1 MPEWRHKTKNICM
14 KTLSPT
20 FLVGVFAVALGSS
33 PAFSQVA
40 VASTTTSP
48 IGTIASYEP
57 GAQTL
62 IVRQEAAASPL
73 TYSVT
78 RETTFVDE
86 LGNPV
91 VAERVT
97 SGLPIVVHYVQ
108 ENGRLVAS
116 RVIVKSVTSAPAPAP
131 VERSVT
137 TTSTTTTTGAGTI
150 TQYAPGSSLVL
161 RSTGGAQPSTYAV
174 SQTTTFVDEDGNP
187 IEVSRISPGLPVTV
201 HYVQE
206 GDRLVASRVV
216 VVREPKRKLSEDEKE
231 ALEDLR
237 EARRE
242 AGEEAREKRKDRN
255 D

>member
-1 MPEWRHKTKNICM
+1 M

-40 VASTTTSP
+40 VSSTTSP
-48 IGTIASYEP
+48 IGTITSYEP

-62 IVRQEAAASPL
+62 IVRQEAAAAPL

-116 RVIVKSVTSAPAPAP
+116 RVVVKNVPTSAAPAVERTVTS
-131 VERSVT
+131 
-137 TTSTTTTTGAGTI
+137 TSTTTTTGAGTI

-216 VVREPKRKLSEDEKE
+216 VVRDPKRKLSEDEKE

-242 AGEEAREKRKDRN
+242 AAEEAREERKDRN

>member
-1 MPEWRHKTKNICM
+1 M
-14 KTLSPT
+14 KKLTPT
-20 FLVGVFAVALGSS
+20 FLLGGTIAVLLGGTSAL
-33 PAFSQVA
+33 AQVA
-40 VASTTTSP
+40 VATTTTSP
-48 IGTIASYEP
+48 GTITTYQP
-57 GAQTL
+57 GQTL
-62 IVRQEAAASPL
+62 VVTQESSATPL

-86 LGNPV
+86 RGNPV
-91 VAERVT
+91 AAERVT
-97 SGLPIVVHYVQ
+97 SGLPIVVHYAQ
-108 ENGRLVAS
+108 DGNRLVAS
-116 RVIVKSVTSAPAPAP
+116 RVVVRGGATASAVPAPAM
-131 VERSVT
+131 ERTVT
-137 TTSTTTTTGAGTI
+137 SSSTTTTTGAGTI

-161 RSTGGAQPSTYAV
+161 RSTGGAHPSTYAV
-174 SQTTTFVDEDGNP
+174 SQTTTFVDEDGTP

-206 GDRLVASRVV
+206 GDRMVASRVV

-242 AGEEAREKRKDRN
+242 AAEDAREKRKDRN